1 MHFHLQTKKKKRINI
16 LIVMLY
22 NSAEKYWLDTA
33 QQPPSG
39 FDLDKVEAKRNKVNI
54 KTSKIYCHWILLLLN
69 QIENIIVLK
78 LSIHYL

>member
-1 MHFHLQTKKKKRINI
+1 MHFHLQTKKKKKRINI

-39 FDLDKVEAKRNKVNI
+39 FDLDKVEA
-54 KTSKIYCHWILLLLN
+54 
-69 QIENIIVLK
+69 
-78 LSIHYL
+78 